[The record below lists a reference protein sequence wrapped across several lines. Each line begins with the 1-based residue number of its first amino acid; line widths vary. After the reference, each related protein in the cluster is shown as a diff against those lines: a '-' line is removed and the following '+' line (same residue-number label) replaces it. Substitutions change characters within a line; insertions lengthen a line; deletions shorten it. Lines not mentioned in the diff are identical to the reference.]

1 MSLCAGSHWTTA
13 EVVVVL
19 TTWRSV
25 GPEMTG
31 KHGEEHVPV
40 PRRQSG
46 TTQRGS
52 GRFSR
57 GKFVHQLCC
66 LVCFYLGC
74 STHGS

>member
-1 MSLCAGSHWTTA
+1 M
-13 EVVVVL
+13 VL

-52 GRFSR
+52 ERFSR
-57 GKFVHQLCC
+57 AKFVHRLRC
-66 LVCFYLGC
+66 LVCCVFGGAALTGRELSGALG
-74 STHGS
+74 SSLAV